1 MSSPGAKERIMFSN
15 VHLGNLI
22 NANSNRVQGSIPI
35 SNIQHIFSRLQ
46 IVNQNIAID
55 PCQTRLQGFNF
66 VLALPDTKLSKTF
79 ECNCG
84 SSIEIVSESFTSANT
99 TLKQAITLIASKSYL
114 ITIDTVIFCS
124 NYEQVLMGFT
134 SMPNLVIGVNTA
146 RIINIPLNNLV
157 PTTIASGS
165 SVITPTKTNPMTIEV
180 VGSVATTITHYFA
193 GLKVSVVE
201 M

>member
-1 MSSPGAKERIMFSN
+1 M
-15 VHLGNLI
+15 
-22 NANSNRVQGSIPI
+22 
-35 SNIQHIFSRLQ
+35 IFSRLQ
-46 IVNQNIAID
+46 IVNQNMAID
-55 PCQTRLQGFNF
+55 PCQTRLQGFNS

-84 SSIEIVSESFTSANT
+84 SGIEIVSESFTSAGT
-99 TLKQAITLIASKSYL
+99 TLKQAITLIASRSYL

-134 SMPNLVIGVNTA
+134 STPKLVIGADTA

-157 PTTIASGS
+157 PTTLVSGL
-165 SVITPTKTNPMTIEV
+165 SVITPTKTNPLTIEL
-180 VGSVATTITHYFA
+180 VGSVATTITHYFT
-193 GLKVSVVE
+193 GLKVSVVK